1 MSSPVRI
8 LALSAKAAS
17 RTLATLSAATKNAV
31 LEDLAE
37 ALLQNSD
44 ALVRANEH
52 DLAAA
57 QAAGLSPAKL
67 ARLSLTQ
74 ATIAQLARGL
84 RQVAGLPDPVGQVVQ
99 DRTVPSG
106 LRVKRVRVPLGVIAM
121 IYEARPAVTIDAF
134 ALCFKAGNACIL
146 KGGREASASNQ
157 ALASV
162 AHAVLAEHGLPAE
175 ALTLITGTDREDLKE
190 LLVQSDAIDLVIP
203 RGAEPLIRFVHEHSR
218 IPTIQHFKGV
228 CHLYVHQSADLQQAL
243 EVVINAKVSSP
254 ATCNALECVLVDRAV
269 AAEFLPALEQRCA
282 KVGVEVRASE
292 RAHSWMPS
300 AHRAAEE
307 DFGHEFLDLILAV
320 EIVEHVEQSIEHI
333 ARYGSGHTDGIL
345 AEDQDVVEQFVSRVG
360 SSCVVVNA
368 STRFNDGFQLGLG
381 AEIGIST
388 TRLHAYGPMGLEELT
403 ISRFV
408 VHGDGHTR

>member
-1 MSSPVRI
+1 MSSSVRD
-8 LALSAKAAS
+8 LALAAKAAA
-17 RTLATLSAATKNAV
+17 RTLATLRTETKNTLLV
-31 LEDLAE
+31 ELAK
-37 ALLQNSD
+37 ALLLNSD
-44 ALVRANEH
+44 ALVRANEQ
-52 DLAAA
+52 DCSAAH
-57 QAAGLSPAKL
+57 AAGLSPAKL
-67 ARLSLTQ
+67 ARLSLTEG
-74 ATIAQLARGL
+74 TIEQLARGL
-84 RQVAGLPDPVGQVVQ
+84 RQVTELPDPVGHVVQ

-106 LRVKRVRVPLGVIAM
+106 LRVQRVRVPLGVIAM

-146 KGGREASASNQ
+146 KGGREASGSNQ

-162 AHAVLAEHGLPAE
+162 AHAVLSEHGLPAE

-228 CHLYVHQSADLQQAL
+228 CHLYVHKSADLQQAL
-243 EVVINAKVSSP
+243 DVVINAKVSAP

-269 AAEFLPALEQRCA
+269 ANEFLPALDARCA
-282 KVGVEVRASE
+282 NAGVEVRASE
-292 RAHSWMPS
+292 HAQWLMPAAQRATE
-300 AHRAAEE
+300 A
-307 DFGHEFLDLILAV
+307 DYGHEFLDLILAV
-320 EIVEHVEQSIEHI
+320 EIVEHVEQAIEHI

-345 AEDQDVVEQFVSRVG
+345 AVDQDAIDQFVSRVG